1 MLRKIVVAAALAGAL
16 IVPAAAHAAAHWTP
30 YSRPAQFST
39 TTDKDVPITMSDGV
53 KLYADVI
60 RPAKAGR
67 YPVMLEQT
75 PYNKNVVDGSTSF
88 GDNTYFAQ
96 RGYVVVIED
105 VRGTGSSQG
114 QWQSFDDREQRDGF
128 ETVQWVASQPW
139 SDGKVGLFGPSYMG
153 LNQLLTAAQHPKGLK
168 AIFPVV
174 PMADSYR
181 DITYSGGQLNTAFI
195 PFWLGLVTGTSLV
208 PPTYAADGDPNDL
221 VNAISE
227 LTQHATGV
235 GNFQLNAVLN
245 GVTGGDLSYDGNY
258 WKMRSPLEVVDKVK
272 VPAFVV
278 GGLHDLFQRGEPL
291 NYERLKRHV
300 NTRLLMGPWTHV
312 DGSTGAGL
320 PGNGVP
326 ESLSQIELRWFD
338 HYLKGMKTKLG
349 SIPKVTQWAWGDN
362 RFETQRDWPDPRLK
376 PTRQY
381 LRTDKA
387 LSPKKPTTN
396 EAPDQFV
403 QNPVAGICT
412 ESTTQWTAGLGG
424 QIPCTDDNRTNE
436 ATSGGAS
443 FTTQPLKKAL
453 RIDGPILANL
463 WLSTSA
469 RDAVATVRVTDVAPD
484 GTSTDLTD
492 GWLAASFRKNDPKH
506 SRYVNG
512 QLLQPWHPFT
522 KDSVLPVP
530 AGEPMDVPIEV
541 FPTNAV
547 IAKGHSLRI
556 DVEGGDFPHAMP
568 PAPMEANELGGTVQ
582 ILHDP
587 KHPSYV
593 ALPTLGKKAHKLHL
607 PNLTRG

>member
-1 MLRKIVVAAALAGAL
+1 MLRKMAVAAACAGAL
-16 IVPAAAHAAAHWTP
+16 IVPAAAHASGWTK
-30 YSRPAQFST
+30 YDRPAQFAT
-39 TTDKDVPITMSDGV
+39 VTDKDVPITMSDGI

-60 RPAKAGR
+60 RPNVAGR
-67 YPVMLEQT
+67 YPVLLEQT
-75 PYNKNVVDGSTSF
+75 PYNKSLVDSSTSF

-105 VRGTGSSQG
+105 VRGTGSSEG

-128 ETVQWVASQPW
+128 ETVQWAASQPW

-174 PMADSYR
+174 PMADAYR

-195 PFWLGLVTGTSLV
+195 PFWLGLVTGGSLV
-208 PPTYAADGDPNDL
+208 PPQYAADGNPNDL
-221 VNAISE
+221 VQAVTE
-227 LTQHATGV
+227 LAGHATGV
-235 GNFQLNAVLN
+235 GGFQLNAVVN
-245 GVTGGDLSYDGNY
+245 GTTGGDLTYDGPY
-258 WKMRSPLEVVDKVK
+258 WKTRSPLEVVDRVN

-291 NYERLKRHV
+291 IYERLKRHV
-300 NTRLLMGPWTHV
+300 NTRLLVGPWTHV
-312 DGSTGAGL
+312 DASVGKGL

-338 HYLKGMKTKLG
+338 HYLKGMKTSLG
-349 SIPKVTQWAWGDN
+349 QIPKVTQWAWGDN
-362 RFETQRDWPDPRLK
+362 RFETQPNWPDPRLA

-381 LRTDKA
+381 LRAGKA
-387 LSPKKPTTN
+387 LSPHRPTSN
-396 EAPDQFV
+396 ETPDQFV
-403 QNPVAGICT
+403 QNPVAGVCT

-424 QIPCTDDNRTNE
+424 QIPCTDDNRSNE
-436 ATSGGAS
+436 GTSGGAS
-443 FTTQPLKKAL
+443 FTTPPLKKDL

-469 RDAVATVRVTDVAPD
+469 KDAVATVRVTDVGPD
-484 GTSTDLTD
+484 GKSTDLTD
-492 GWLAASFRKNDPKH
+492 GWLAASFRDTDR
-506 SRYVNG
+506 SRSRFVGG
-512 QLLQPWHPFT
+512 QMLQPWHPFT
-522 KDSVLPVP
+522 QASVLPVP
-530 AGEPMDVPIEV
+530 ANQPMLLPIEI

-547 IAKGHSLRI
+547 IAKGHSLRL

-568 PAPMEANELGGTVQ
+568 PAPMEANELGGVVQ
-582 ILHDP
+582 VLHDRQ
-587 KHPSYV
+587 HPSYL
-593 ALPTLGKKAHKLHL
+593 ALPTLGAKPHKLRV

>member
-1 MLRKIVVAAALAGAL
+1 MLRKIAVATAFAGAL
-16 IVPAAAHAAAHWTP
+16 LVPAAAHADWTS
-30 YSRPAQFST
+30 YDRPAQFAT
-39 TTDKDVPITMSDGV
+39 VTDKDVPITMSDGV
-53 KLYADVI
+53 TLYADVI
-60 RPAKAGR
+60 RPDKPGR

-75 PYNKNVVDGSTSF
+75 PYNKNLVDSSTSF

-96 RGYVVVIED
+96 RGYAVVIED
-105 VRGTGSSQG
+105 VRGTGSSEG

-128 ETVQWVASQPW
+128 ETVQWAAGQPW

-168 AIFPVV
+168 AIVPVV
-174 PMADSYR
+174 PMADGYR

-195 PFWLGLVTGTSLV
+195 PFWLGLVTGASLV
-208 PPTYAADGDPNDL
+208 PPEYALDGNPNDL
-221 VNAISE
+221 VRAITE
-227 LTQHATGV
+227 LAGHAAGV
-235 GNFQLNAVLN
+235 GGFQLSAVLN
-245 GVTGGDLSYDGNY
+245 GATGGDLTYDGPY
-258 WKMRSPLEVVDKVK
+258 WKTRSPIEVLDRVN

-291 NYERLKRHV
+291 VYERLKTHV

-312 DGSTGAGL
+312 DGSVGKGL

-338 HYLKGMKTKLG
+338 HYLKGMNTELD
-349 SIPKVTQWAWGDN
+349 SIPQVTQWAWGDN
-362 RFETQRDWPDPRLK
+362 RFETQADWPDPTLS
-376 PTRQY
+376 PTREY
-381 LRTDKA
+381 LRSGKT
-387 LSPKKPTTN
+387 LSPSAPTTN
-396 EAPDQFV
+396 EPSDQFV

-424 QIPCTDDNRTNE
+424 QIPCTDDDRTNE
-436 ATSGGAS
+436 ATAGGTS
-443 FTTQPLKKAL
+443 FTTPPLASDL
-453 RIDGPILANL
+453 HLDGPMLADL
-463 WLSTSA
+463 WVSTTA

-492 GWLAASFRKNDPKH
+492 GWLAASFRAVDPTR

-522 KDSVLPVP
+522 QASVLPVT
-530 AGEPMDVPIEV
+530 AGKPMELPVEI

-547 IAKGHSLRI
+547 IPKGDSLRL

-568 PAPMEANELGGTVQ
+568 PLPLFANQLGGVVQ
-582 ILHDP
+582 VLHDP
-587 KHPSYV
+587 QHPSYV
-593 ALPTLGKKAHKLHL
+593 ALPTLGGPPQKLAV

>member
-1 MLRKIVVAAALAGAL
+1 MLRKIAVAAAFATAL
-16 IVPAAAHAAAHWTP
+16 IVPAAAHGDWTA
-30 YSRPAQFST
+30 YDRPAQYST
-39 TTDKDVPITMSDGV
+39 VTDKDVPITMSDGV
-53 KLYADVI
+53 TLYADVI
-60 RPAKAGR
+60 RPDKPGR

-75 PYNKNVVDGSTSF
+75 PYNKNLVDSSTSF

-96 RGYVVVIED
+96 RGYAVVIED
-105 VRGTGSSQG
+105 VRGTGSSEG

-128 ETVQWVASQPW
+128 ETVQWAASQPW

-153 LNQLLTAAQHPKGLK
+153 LNQILTAAQHPKGLK

-174 PMADSYR
+174 PMADGYR
-181 DITYSGGQLNTAFI
+181 DITYTGGQLNTAFI
-195 PFWLGLVTGTSLV
+195 PFWLGLVTGASLA
-208 PPTYAADGDPNDL
+208 PPEYALDGNPNDM
-221 VNAISE
+221 VRAITE
-227 LTQHATGV
+227 LAGHATGV
-235 GNFQLNAVLN
+235 GGFQLSAILN
-245 GVTGGDLSYDGNY
+245 GATGGDESYDGPF
-258 WKMRSPLEVVDKVK
+258 WKTRSPIEVIDKVN

-291 NYERLKRHV
+291 NYERLKQHV
-300 NTRLLMGPWTHV
+300 TTRLLMGPWTHV
-312 DGSTGAGL
+312 DGSVGQGL

-338 HYLKGMKTKLG
+338 HYLKGMNTNIAA
-349 SIPKVTQWAWGDN
+349 IPKVTQWAWGDN
-362 RFETQRDWPDPRLK
+362 RFETQADWPDPRLA

-381 LRTDKA
+381 FRAGKA
-387 LSPKKPTTN
+387 LSPSAPTTN
-396 EAPDQFV
+396 EAPDHFV

-436 ATSGGAS
+436 ATSGGTSYTTPPLAS
-443 FTTQPLKKAL
+443 DL
-453 RIDGPILANL
+453 RLDGPMMADL
-463 WLSTSA
+463 WVSTTA
-469 RDAVATVRVTDVAPD
+469 RDAIATVRVTDVAPD

-492 GWLAASFRKNDPKH
+492 GWLAASFRKLDPTR

-522 KDSVLPVP
+522 QSSVLPVP
-530 AGEPMDVPIEV
+530 AGQPMELQVEV

-547 IAKGHSLRI
+547 IAKGHSLRV

-568 PAPMEANELGGTVQ
+568 PAPMFLNQLGGVVNV
-582 ILHDP
+582 LHDP
-587 KHPSYV
+587 QHPSYI
-593 ALPTLGKKAHKLHL
+593 ALPTLGTQAQNLPV

>member
-1 MLRKIVVAAALAGAL
+1 MLRKIAVAAVGAAML
-16 IVPAAAHAAAHWTP
+16 LPVSAHASAWTS
-30 YSRPAQFST
+30 YDRPAQYGT
-39 TTDKDVPITMSDGV
+39 VTDKDVPITMSDGV
-53 KLYADVI
+53 TLYADVI
-60 RPAKAGR
+60 RPDKPGR

-75 PYNKNVVDGSTSF
+75 PYNKNLVDSSTSF

-105 VRGTGSSQG
+105 VRGTGSSEG

-128 ETVQWVASQPW
+128 ETVQWAASQPW

-153 LNQLLTAAQHPKGLK
+153 LNQLLTAAQHPRGLK

-195 PFWLGLVTGTSLV
+195 PFWLGLVTGASLV
-208 PPTYAADGDPNDL
+208 PPEYALDGDPNDL
-221 VNAISE
+221 VRAITE
-227 LTQHATGV
+227 LAGHASGV
-235 GNFQLNAVLN
+235 GGFQLSAVLN
-245 GVTGGDLSYDGNY
+245 GTTGGDLVYDGPY
-258 WKMRSPLEVVDKVK
+258 WKTRSPIEVLDKVN
-272 VPAFVV
+272 VPAFIV

-291 NYERLKRHV
+291 NYERLKGHV

-312 DGSTGAGL
+312 DGSVGKGL

-338 HYLKGMKTKLG
+338 HYLKGMDTQIG
-349 SIPKVTQWAWGDN
+349 SIPKVTQWVWGDN
-362 RFETQRDWPDPRLK
+362 RFETQADWPDPRLA
-376 PTRQY
+376 PTREY
-381 LRTDKA
+381 LRAGKQ
-387 LSPKKPTTN
+387 LSSSAPTMN

-403 QNPVAGICT
+403 QNPVAGVCT

-424 QIPCTDDNRTNE
+424 QIPCTDDNRTDE
-436 ATSGGAS
+436 ATSGGTSYTTPPLAS
-443 FTTQPLKKAL
+443 DL
-453 RIDGPILANL
+453 RLDGPMMADL
-463 WLSTSA
+463 WVSTTA

-484 GTSTDLTD
+484 GSSTDLTD
-492 GWLAASFRKNDPKH
+492 GWLAASFRKLDPTR
-506 SRYVNG
+506 SRYVDG

-522 KDSVLPVP
+522 RDSVLPVP
-530 AGEPMDVPIEV
+530 AGQPLEMQVEI
-541 FPTNAV
+541 FPSNAV

-568 PAPMEANELGGTVQ
+568 PLPLFANELGGVVNV
-582 ILHDP
+582 LHDP
-587 KHPSYV
+587 QHPSYV
-593 ALPTLGKKAHKLHL
+593 ALPTLGSVSRNLPV

>member
-1 MLRKIVVAAALAGAL
+1 MLRKIAVVAAFVCAL
-16 IVPAAAHAAAHWTP
+16 VTPTAAHAAGWTK
-30 YSRPAQFST
+30 YDRRPQFAT
-39 TTDKDVPITMSDGV
+39 VTDRDVPITMSDGV

-60 RPAKAGR
+60 RPNIAGR
-67 YPVMLEQT
+67 YPVLLEQT

-96 RGYVVVIED
+96 RGYVVVIVD
-105 VRGTGSSQG
+105 VRGTGSSEG

-128 ETVQWVASQPW
+128 ETVQWAAAQPW

-153 LNQLLTAAQHPKGLK
+153 LNQLLTAAQHPQGLK

-174 PMADSYR
+174 PMADGYR

-208 PPTYAADGDPNDL
+208 PPEYAADGNPNDL
-221 VNAISE
+221 AQAITE
-227 LTQHATGV
+227 LAGHATGV
-235 GNFQLNAVLN
+235 GGFQLSAVAN
-245 GVTGGDLSYDGNY
+245 GVTGGDLSYDGPY
-258 WKMRSPLEVVDKVK
+258 WKTRSPIEVLDRVK

-291 NYERLKRHV
+291 VYERLKKHV

-349 SIPKVTQWAWGDN
+349 SIPKVTQWAWGDEH
-362 RFETQRDWPDPRLK
+362 FETQPNWPDPRLA
-376 PTRQY
+376 PRRRY
-381 LRTDKA
+381 LRAGKA
-387 LSPKKPTTN
+387 LSPQRPTSD
-396 EAPDQFV
+396 EPSDQFV
-403 QNPVAGICT
+403 QNPVAGVCT

-424 QIPCTDDNRTNE
+424 QIPCTDDNSLDE
-436 ATSGGAS
+436 STSGGAS
-443 FTTQPLKKAL
+443 YTTPPLKKSL

-492 GWLAASFRKNDPKH
+492 GWLAASFRKLDKSR
-506 SRYVNG
+506 SRYVRG

-522 KDSVLPVP
+522 QDSVLPVP
-530 AGEPMDVPIEV
+530 AGEPMRLPVEV

-547 IAKGHSLRI
+547 IAKGHSLRV

-568 PAPMEANELGGTVQ
+568 PLPMEANELGGVVQ
-582 ILHDP
+582 VLHD
-587 KHPSYV
+587 KQHPSYL
-593 ALPTLGKKAHKLHL
+593 ALPTLGSKRHKLRV
-607 PNLTRG
+607 PDLTRG

>member
-1 MLRKIVVAAALAGAL
+1 MLRKIAVVAALAVGML
-16 IVPAAAHAAAHWTP
+16 VPAAAHAAAWTP
-30 YSRPAQFST
+30 YDRPAQFAT
-39 TTDKDVPITMSDGV
+39 VTDKDVPITMSDGV
-53 KLYADVI
+53 TLYADVI
-60 RPAKAGR
+60 RPDKPGR

-75 PYNKNVVDGSTSF
+75 PYNKNLVDSSTSF

-96 RGYVVVIED
+96 RGYAVVIED
-105 VRGTGSSQG
+105 VRGTGSSEG

-128 ETVQWVASQPW
+128 ETVQWAAGQPW

-153 LNQLLTAAQHPKGLK
+153 LNQLLTAAQHPTGLK

-174 PMADSYR
+174 PMADGYR
-181 DITYSGGQLNTAFI
+181 DITYTGGQLNTAFI
-195 PFWLGLVTGTSLV
+195 PFWLGLVTGASLV
-208 PPTYAADGDPNDL
+208 PPSYALDGNPNDL
-221 VNAISE
+221 VRAITE
-227 LTQHATGV
+227 LAGHASGV
-235 GNFQLNAVLN
+235 GGFQLNAVLN
-245 GVTGGDLSYDGNY
+245 GATGGDLTYDGPY
-258 WKMRSPLEVVDKVK
+258 WKTRSPIEVLDKVN
-272 VPAFVV
+272 VPAFIV

-291 NYERLKRHV
+291 NYERLKGHV

-312 DGSTGAGL
+312 DGSVGKGL

-338 HYLKGMKTKLG
+338 HYLKGMDTQIG
-349 SIPKVTQWAWGDN
+349 SIPKVTQWAWGDE
-362 RFETQRDWPDPRLK
+362 RFETQADWPDPRLS

-381 LRTDKA
+381 LRTGKA
-387 LSPKKPTTN
+387 LSPSPPSSN

-424 QIPCTDDNRTNE
+424 QIPCTDDDRTNE
-436 ATSGGAS
+436 ATAGGTS
-443 FTTQPLKKAL
+443 YTTPPLGSDL
-453 RIDGPILANL
+453 RLDGPMLADL
-463 WLSTSA
+463 WVSTTA

-492 GWLAASFRKNDPKH
+492 GWLAASFRKLDPTR
-506 SRYVNG
+506 SRYVGG

-522 KDSVLPVP
+522 QASVLPVP
-530 AGEPMDVPIEV
+530 AGQPMELQVEI

-547 IAKGHSLRI
+547 ILKGHSLRV

-568 PAPMEANELGGTVQ
+568 PAPMFANTLGGVVKV
-582 ILHDP
+582 LHDP
-587 KHPSYV
+587 QHASYV
-593 ALPTLGKKAHKLHL
+593 ALPTLGSVVHDLAV